1 MVPHLVGARLVL
13 LSGKIPE
20 NCKGGSAEV
29 SADRKRAPQS
39 MSKPGN
45 PILRMYD
52 GFVKVVSALQSP
64 FLLLVRVYWGWQL
77 SQNGWAKMHNLAKVT
92 DFFSSLGLPAP
103 GPTATFVAT
112 FEFVGGVLLAVGL
125 LSRIAAL
132 GLVIDMTTAY
142 ITADREAFFSFFT
155 DPGKFYNADPFIFL
169 FVGMVILIFG
179 PGKFSLDALVR
190 GFVSHPKVREAT
202 MSRS

>member
-1 MVPHLVGARLVL
+1 MQKLYGLLVRVA
-13 LSGKIPE
+13 SG
-20 NCKGGSAEV
+20 
-29 SADRKRAPQS
+29 
-39 MSKPGN
+39 
-45 PILRMYD
+45 
-52 GFVKVVSALQSP
+52 LQSP
-64 FLLLVRVYWGWQL
+64 FLAIVRLYWGWQIA
-77 SQNGWAKMHNLAKVT
+77 QNGWGKLHNLARVT
-92 DFFSSLGLPAP
+92 EFFASLGLPAP

-132 GLVIDMTTAY
+132 GLVIDMTMAY

-202 MSRS
+202 MSRT